1 MMKKII
7 EIGNEDKINNFRLK
21 IEGKKPLFICVIGN
35 TETAKIPGISAAGA
49 KSEITDYTP
58 AADVEYLYYG
68 KCKCL
73 EGVPITPEGIPTP
86 GLITKAA
93 LDLANIPRLIVSGGV
108 NVFPQA
114 PYIDLGGE
122 AGGDISKEK
131 AVKDPIKIFK
141 NAKIL
146 GKNLSFFTDY
156 LVIGESIAGGT
167 TTALGMLLSMGYDVS
182 DKISS
187 SLAINPIQ
195 LKLES
200 IDSGMKAK
208 KLSRGD
214 FKNEPFKAIEF
225 FGDPMQP
232 AHAGIAI
239 GAASRIPV
247 ILAGGTQMTA
257 ILAIINI
264 LNPEVLENIAIG
276 TTRWILNDQKT
287 DLEGI
292 VAEVSPKVPILA
304 ANLFFDEMRFPGL
317 RAYENGMVKEGV
329 GAGGAV
335 IACVLSSK
343 NQISMIDI
351 CKRIEKDYET
361 ITTLKQV

>member
-1 MMKKII
+1 MKEII
-7 EIGNEDKINNFRLK
+7 EIGNEENIKNFKKK
-21 IEGKKPLFICVIGN
+21 IEGKKPLFLCVIGN

-49 KSEITDYTP
+49 DPEITDYTP

-73 EGVPITPEGIPTP
+73 EGVPITPDGIPTP

-93 LDLANIPRLIVSGGV
+93 LDLGNIPKLIAIGGV

-114 PYIDLGGE
+114 PYITLGGKT
-122 AGGDISKEK
+122 GGDISKEG
-131 AVKDPIKIFK
+131 AVKNPIQIFE

-146 GKNLSFFTDY
+146 GENLSILADY

-187 SLAINPIQ
+187 SLAVNPRK
-195 LKLES
+195 LKLEV
-200 IDSGMKAK
+200 INSGMKIK
-208 KLSRGD
+208 KISIGD

-257 ILAIINI
+257 ILAIINKI
-264 LNPEVLENIAIG
+264 NPDVLENIAIG
-276 TTRWILNDQKT
+276 TTRWIINDQKT
-287 DLEGI
+287 DLQGI
-292 VAEVSPKVPILA
+292 VNEINSRTPIFA
-304 ANLFFDEMRFPGL
+304 ANLCFDKSRFSGL
-317 RAYENGMVKEGV
+317 RAYEDGMVKEGV
-329 GAGGAV
+329 GAGGSA
-335 IACVLSSK
+335 IACVLSSRK
-343 NQISMIDI
+343 RISMKQI

-361 ITTLKQV
+361 ITNLKED